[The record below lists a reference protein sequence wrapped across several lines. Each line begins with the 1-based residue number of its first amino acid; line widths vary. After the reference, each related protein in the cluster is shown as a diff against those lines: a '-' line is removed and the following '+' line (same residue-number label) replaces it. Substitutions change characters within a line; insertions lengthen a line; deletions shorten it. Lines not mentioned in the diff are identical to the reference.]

1 MGRAGDPL
9 LSDFVTGRLGLVRLG
24 LVRLCLTLSHLCLRP
39 CEAEIRLYFESVVC
53 SASASPQGLSKIER
67 EGNREETECW
77 KAADVTLQCTRGDP
91 KTVRQR
97 EETDPLWANANRR
110 WINSV
115 SHQVSRR

>member
-1 MGRAGDPL
+1 MRIG
-9 LSDFVTGRLGLVRLG
+9 
-24 LVRLCLTLSHLCLRP
+24 CLRP

-97 EETDPLWANANRR
+97 EETDPLWANAKPSLDKFSLTSGVEEV
-110 WINSV
+110 ITPII
-115 SHQVSRR
+115 